1 MSISENDTET
11 LQIPFSWFYVYKIYT
26 CVCATLL
33 LRSFSRKNVSLSAS
47 SLFRS
52 FFSKFVVEISLCY
65 SFWNLR
71 LWLRWKLRTSNAA
84 VKNRLRYKWTNSGSK
99 LDGHFSIPFWNFYH
113 VEKLW
118 QKISLKEFYKRFTK
132 ISTESFGVFQEFFKS
147 LISVQKSAIYY
158 LCISG
163 QWVWTI
169 NFTLGNP
176 KDWCTLIKHRIK

>member
-1 MSISENDTET
+1 MRT

-99 LDGHFSIPFWNFYH
+99 LDGPFSLFNSIL
-113 VEKLW
+113 KLLPLW
-118 QKISLKEFYKRFTK
+118 KVVAKDFSKRVLWDPLSSQRWPT
-132 ISTESFGVFQEFFKS
+132 I
-147 LISVQKSAIYY
+147 
-158 LCISG
+158 
-163 QWVWTI
+163 QWTRV
-169 NFTLGNP
+169 GHS
-176 KDWCTLIKHRIK
+176 DSQ

>member
-1 MSISENDTET
+1 M
-11 LQIPFSWFYVYKIYT
+11 
-26 CVCATLL
+26 CATLQ

-99 LDGHFSIPFWNFYH
+99 LDGPFSLFNSISKLLPCWKDVAKDFSKRVLRDPLKGAQLFNGPELVIQITNYSNNQIFELGSHHFNETHLIYW
-113 VEKLW
+113 
-118 QKISLKEFYKRFTK
+118 SL
-132 ISTESFGVFQEFFKS
+132 S
-147 LISVQKSAIYY
+147 QKS
-158 LCISG
+158 
-163 QWVWTI
+163 
-169 NFTLGNP
+169 
-176 KDWCTLIKHRIK
+176 